1 MPDIAAYKPLIAK
14 TLAKCS
20 GRGMTPEQ
28 VAAAICERI
37 SSFEEDMALMG
48 GKALVIQGPTQ
59 EAGMLNDLQDG
70 PYIKPRPVDI
80 TERIGSESN
89 GAMIERFSKEQLLDF
104 AKNEM
109 PSTLMVKPPDYEQ
122 PFEIHKFIQSAPGD
136 MPFVN
141 VIYQPNGGQE
151 IDGQKMGPT
160 VRISSTDISLD
171 GDELTESIKKQASA
185 LYTKTKR
192 VLTPKMPAVNGNP
205 GDLRGALSAEA
216 PGTGEEGYKMPMDG
230 TMSQQFK
237 QQSRG

>member
-28 VAAAICERI
+28 VAGAICERI

-59 EAGMLNDLQDG
+59 EAGMLNDVQDG
-70 PYIKPRPVDI
+70 PYPKSIDI
-80 TERIGSESN
+80 TERIGAESN
-89 GAMIERFSKEQLLDF
+89 GAMVERYSKEQLLDF

-109 PSTLMVKPPDYEQ
+109 PSTLLVKPPDYDKA
-122 PFEIHKFIQSAPGD
+122 FEIHKFVQAAPGD
-136 MPFVN
+136 MAFVN
-141 VIYQPNGGQE
+141 IIYQPDGGQE
-151 IDGQKMGPT
+151 IDGQKIGPT
-160 VRISSTDISLD
+160 ERIASTDRSLNA
-171 GDELTESIKKQASA
+171 DELTESIKRQAGA

-192 VLTPKMPAVNGNP
+192 VLTPKMPAINGSP
-205 GDLRGALSAEA
+205 GDLTRALSAEA

-230 TMSQQFK
+230 VMSQQFK